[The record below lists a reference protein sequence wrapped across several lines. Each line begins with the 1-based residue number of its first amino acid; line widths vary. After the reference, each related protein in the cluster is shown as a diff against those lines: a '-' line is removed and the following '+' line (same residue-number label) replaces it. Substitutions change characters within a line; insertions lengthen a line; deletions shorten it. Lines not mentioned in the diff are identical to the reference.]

1 MSLSARKQ
9 KFVEDAKAAEELCN
23 TNSLPF
29 GDFSIS
35 ESTISFAV
43 TLETPRFEKCTI
55 CVTDDYPEN
64 TFICKFGEKE
74 ETEII
79 NSTIPL
85 IIVKLHNDLTS
96 PPDMM
101 SQSSLSVPHSTQ
113 RSISMESSGSS
124 YMDCK
129 STVSSESEEEDM
141 DYYYKEEGC
150 VGQKICPVLEKDME
164 KLVELYG
171 EAAISYRLLDAIDE
185 IDIQINLPL
194 SSIIDAPV
202 AEAWKLN
209 KEEPLS
215 VCLHLSYTNYLD
227 IPSPPKVE
235 VFQTSRNEKNGI
247 SSQMK
252 KVMETFVFHQWP
264 KNSNRMIDEYH
275 KRHEI
280 VVNQVSDEE
289 AASMIEDKDLARIM
303 EIGFSAEQARD
314 ALILSRGDFLEAINH
329 LFANKDSLQT
339 ETKTTK
345 KEDKKVRDLKT
356 TERQSSV
363 PNENRKKK
371 NIFRQISHGSAGSRK
386 SNELSLTADLH
397 LKPSSTWFG
406 KNSKRIPEPEFG
418 FLVQIFQY
426 SRQRLPTLNEYCV
439 VCDEPHVFQNGAM
452 LKPAVCSRELCIF
465 AFQTLGVMSD
475 AAEDIATGAEVVD
488 LLLTM
493 TKAASKHNRRNIIFD
508 PYPTVVD
515 PSDPNELALNPKSKD
530 YDAVDKI
537 LKHVMSME
545 QMTALS
551 SSDIKKTLDSK
562 NKLCYPLLQWII
574 TSNRSHIVKLTPEKR
589 IPFMKTPF
597 QYLLLSSPPAKE
609 AAFREAKEKY
619 GSTFAFHGSAVENW
633 HSIIRQGL
641 IVASGTNKQVNGA
654 AYGKGIY
661 LSPNAGTSFGYSR
674 MYAGGG
680 GKKQS
685 ENRSDRFLRGDNNTL
700 FCIALC
706 EVITWPQL
714 KKSGQIWVCP
724 ESDYVCTRF
733 FFVYEEATGHE
744 NIDTQQK
751 QYEEA
756 ILKALR

>member
-1 MSLSARKQ
+1 MSVSVRKQ
-9 KFVEDAKAAEELCN
+9 KFVADASAAEELSR

-29 GDFSIS
+29 KDFLVS
-35 ESTISFAV
+35 ESTFSFAV
-43 TLETPRFEKCTI
+43 TLENPKFEKCTI

-64 TFICKFGEKE
+64 TFICKFGERE
-74 ETEII
+74 ETEITC
-79 NSTIPL
+79 NTLPL
-85 IIVKLHNDLTS
+85 ILVKLQNELISPSDMLNQLLVPPLTS
-96 PPDMM
+96 
-101 SQSSLSVPHSTQ
+101 

-141 DYYYKEEGC
+141 DYYYKGDSDAELAR
-150 VGQKICPVLEKDME
+150 KICPTLEKDMQ

-194 SSIIDAPV
+194 SSIIDVPV

-209 KEEPLS
+209 RDEPLV
-215 VCLHLSYTNYLD
+215 VCLHLSYAHYLD
-227 IPSPPKVE
+227 SPSPPKVE

-247 SSQMK
+247 ASQMT
-252 KVMETFVFHQWP
+252 KVIESFVFKQWP
-264 KNSNRMIDEYH
+264 KNSNKLMEDYH

-280 VVNQVSDEE
+280 VTSQESENE
-289 AASMIEDKDLARIM
+289 AFVINDRDMARIM
-303 EIGFSAEQARD
+303 EIGFNAVQARD
-314 ALILSRGDFLEAINH
+314 ALILSRGDFLQAIND
-329 LFANKDSLQT
+329 LFANKDDSQPD
-339 ETKTTK
+339 KR
-345 KEDKKVRDLKT
+345 DKKRIQQIKT
-356 TERQSSV
+356 TERQNSV
-363 PNENRKKK
+363 PHQTTKKK
-371 NIFRQISHGSAGSRK
+371 ISIFRQTSHSGASSK
-386 SNELSLTADLH
+386 SVHDLSLTADLH

-426 SRQRLPTLNEYCV
+426 SRQRLPTLNEFCV

-475 AAEDIATGAEVVD
+475 AANDIATGAEVVD
-488 LLLTM
+488 LLITM
-493 TKAASKHNRRNIIFD
+493 TKAASKHSRKHIILD
-508 PYPTVVD
+508 PFPTVVD
-515 PSDPNELALNPKSKD
+515 PTDPNNLALNPKSKD
-530 YDAVDKI
+530 YTKVETV
-537 LKHVMSME
+537 LNQLMTME
-545 QMTALS
+545 QMVAMS
-551 SSDIKKTLDSK
+551 SSDIKKTLDIK
-562 NKLCYPLLQWII
+562 DRLCYPLLQWII
-574 TSNRSHIVKLTPEKR
+574 TSNRSHIVKLPPEKR

-597 QYLLLSSPPAKE
+597 QFLLLSSPPAKE
-609 AAFREAKEKY
+609 AKFREAKDKF
-619 GSTFAFHGSAVENW
+619 GSTFAFHGSSIENW

-654 AYGKGIY
+654 AYGNGIY
-661 LSPNAGTSFGYSR
+661 LSPHAATSFGYSR
-674 MYAGGG
+674 MYGGST
-680 GKKQS
+680 K
-685 ENRSDRFLRGDNNTL
+685 SDKIRDERYLRGNIDCM

-706 EVITWPQL
+706 EVIKCPTL
-714 KKSGQIWVCP
+714 KKNGSIWVCP

-733 FFVYEEATGHE
+733 FFVYEEAIGHE

-756 ILKALR
+756 ILSVFKSS

>member
-1 MSLSARKQ
+1 M
-9 KFVEDAKAAEELCN
+9 
-23 TNSLPF
+23 
-29 GDFSIS
+29 
-35 ESTISFAV
+35 
-43 TLETPRFEKCTI
+43 
-55 CVTDDYPEN
+55 
-64 TFICKFGEKE
+64 
-74 ETEII
+74 
-79 NSTIPL
+79 
-85 IIVKLHNDLTS
+85 
-96 PPDMM
+96 
-101 SQSSLSVPHSTQ
+101 
-113 RSISMESSGSS
+113 
-124 YMDCK
+124 
-129 STVSSESEEEDM
+129 
-141 DYYYKEEGC
+141 
-150 VGQKICPVLEKDME
+150 
-164 KLVELYG
+164 
-171 EAAISYRLLDAIDE
+171 
-185 IDIQINLPL
+185 
-194 SSIIDAPV
+194 
-202 AEAWKLN
+202 
-209 KEEPLS
+209 
-215 VCLHLSYTNYLD
+215 
-227 IPSPPKVE
+227 
-235 VFQTSRNEKNGI
+235 
-247 SSQMK
+247 
-252 KVMETFVFHQWP
+252 
-264 KNSNRMIDEYH
+264 
-275 KRHEI
+275 
-280 VVNQVSDEE
+280 
-289 AASMIEDKDLARIM
+289 
-303 EIGFSAEQARD
+303 
-314 ALILSRGDFLEAINH
+314 
-329 LFANKDSLQT
+329 
-339 ETKTTK
+339 
-345 KEDKKVRDLKT
+345 KEDKKVKELKT

-363 PNENRKKK
+363 PYENRKKK
-371 NIFRQISHGSAGSRK
+371 NIFRQISHGSAATRK

-426 SRQRLPTLNEYCV
+426 SRQRLPTLNEFCV

-493 TKAASKHNRRNIIFD
+493 TKAASKHGRRNIIFD

-537 LKHVMSME
+537 LKQIMSME

-597 QYLLLSSPPAKE
+597 QYLLHSSPPAKE

-674 MYAGGG
+674 MYASGGS
-680 GKKQS
+680 KKKS
-685 ENRSDRFLRGDNNTL
+685 ENRSERFLRGDNNTL

-756 ILKALR
+756 ILKALK

>member
-101 SQSSLSVPHSTQ
+101 SQSSLSIPPSTQ

-194 SSIIDAPV
+194 GSIIDAPV

-264 KNSNRMIDEYH
+264 KTSNRMIDEYH

-289 AASMIEDKDLARIM
+289 AALMIEDKDLARIM

-314 ALILSRGDFLEAINH
+314 ALILSRGDF
-329 LFANKDSLQT
+329 
-339 ETKTTK
+339 
-345 KEDKKVRDLKT
+345 
-356 TERQSSV
+356 
-363 PNENRKKK
+363 
-371 NIFRQISHGSAGSRK
+371 
-386 SNELSLTADLH
+386 
-397 LKPSSTWFG
+397 
-406 KNSKRIPEPEFG
+406 
-418 FLVQIFQY
+418 
-426 SRQRLPTLNEYCV
+426 
-439 VCDEPHVFQNGAM
+439 
-452 LKPAVCSRELCIF
+452 
-465 AFQTLGVMSD
+465 
-475 AAEDIATGAEVVD
+475 
-488 LLLTM
+488 
-493 TKAASKHNRRNIIFD
+493 
-508 PYPTVVD
+508 
-515 PSDPNELALNPKSKD
+515 
-530 YDAVDKI
+530 
-537 LKHVMSME
+537 
-545 QMTALS
+545 
-551 SSDIKKTLDSK
+551 
-562 NKLCYPLLQWII
+562 
-574 TSNRSHIVKLTPEKR
+574 
-589 IPFMKTPF
+589 
-597 QYLLLSSPPAKE
+597 
-609 AAFREAKEKY
+609 
-619 GSTFAFHGSAVENW
+619 
-633 HSIIRQGL
+633 
-641 IVASGTNKQVNGA
+641 
-654 AYGKGIY
+654 
-661 LSPNAGTSFGYSR
+661 
-674 MYAGGG
+674 
-680 GKKQS
+680 
-685 ENRSDRFLRGDNNTL
+685 
-700 FCIALC
+700 
-706 EVITWPQL
+706 
-714 KKSGQIWVCP
+714 
-724 ESDYVCTRF
+724 
-733 FFVYEEATGHE
+733 
-744 NIDTQQK
+744 
-751 QYEEA
+751 
-756 ILKALR
+756 

>member
-1 MSLSARKQ
+1 MSLSTRKQ
-9 KFVEDAKAAEELCN
+9 KFVEDANAAKELCN

-79 NSTIPL
+79 NSTIPI

-96 PPDMM
+96 PLETM
-101 SQSSLSVPHSTQ
+101 SQSSLSVPPSTQ

-215 VCLHLSYTNYLD
+215 ICLHLSYTNYLD

-280 VVNQVSDEE
+280 VYNQVSDEE
-289 AASMIEDKDLARIM
+289 AALMIEDKDLARIM

-314 ALILSRGDFLEAINH
+314 ALILSRGDFLEAINY

-339 ETKTTK
+339 ETSLTK
-345 KEDKKVRDLKT
+345 KEDKKVKELKT

-363 PNENRKKK
+363 PHENRKKK
-371 NIFRQISHGSAGSRK
+371 NIFRQISHGSAASRK
-386 SNELSLTADLH
+386 SHELSETADLH

-515 PSDPNELALNPKSKD
+515 PSDPNELALNPKHKD
-530 YDAVDKI
+530 YDAVEKI
-537 LKHVMSME
+537 LKNVMSME
-545 QMTALS
+545 QMTALT

-674 MYAGGG
+674 MYASGG
-680 GKKQS
+680 GKKK
-685 ENRSDRFLRGDNNTL
+685 ENRSERFLRGDNNTL

-724 ESDYVCTRF
+724 EGDYVCTRF

-751 QYEEA
+751 QYNEA
-756 ILKALR
+756 ILNALK